1 MSRTTADVVI
11 CGAGI
16 SGISAAYYLAT
27 QHGVTDIVLVDEREP
42 LSFTSDKSAECYRN
56 WWPGPDDT
64 MVRFMNRSIDLL
76 EGLADESDN
85 YFGMSRRGYAFL
97 TAVPAEAE
105 RMAQAAKTI
114 TDLGAGPL
122 RVYNGRSDDPPF
134 IPTIAEGFANQ
145 PTGADLILDPE
156 LIQERYP
163 FITKNAIAMLH
174 ARRCGWLSAQQLGM
188 YLLGKLRE
196 MGVRLVRGRLTG
208 VDVGNGRIAGV
219 TVNCANGVTEQIQ
232 TRTFVNCAGPFI
244 NNVAQLMGLELPVFN
259 ELHAKFSLKDTLNV
273 IPRDVPLMV
282 WNDPVHLHWSD
293 EERAE
298 LATDDDTRWLTEPF
312 PTGVHFRPEGFGES
326 PILLMIWT
334 YHIEP
339 QAVVWP
345 PRFDPEYPEIV
356 MRGLVNLVPGLKR
369 YIERMGK
376 PWIDGG
382 YYCKTKENRPLI
394 TPLPIEGAWLYGAV
408 SGFGIMASQAGGE
421 LLAAHVTGSDL
432 PSYTSAFMLS
442 RYEDPVYQKLLE
454 TWSVTSGQL

>member
-1 MSRTTADVVI
+1 MSRSMADVVI

-16 SGISAAYYLAT
+16 SGISVAYYLAM
-27 QHGVTDIVLVDEREP
+27 QHGITDIVLVDEREP

-56 WWPGPDDT
+56 WWPGPGDS

-76 EGLADESDN
+76 EDLAYESDN

-97 TAVPAEAE
+97 TAVPSEAK

-134 IPTIAEGFANQ
+134 IPTTDEGFASQ
-145 PTGADLILDPE
+145 PTGADLILDPD
-156 LIQERYP
+156 LIQTRYP
-163 FITKNAIAMLH
+163 FITQNAIAMLH

-188 YLLGKLRE
+188 YLLGKLRQ
-196 MGVRLVRGRLTG
+196 MGVRLVRGRLAN
-208 VDVGNGRIAGV
+208 VDVVNGRVADV
-219 TVNCANGVTEQIQ
+219 TIDCTRGMTEQIQ

-244 NNVAQLMGLELPVFN
+244 NNVAQLMGLDLPVFN
-259 ELHAKFSLKDTLNV
+259 ELHAKFSLKDSHNI

-282 WNDPVHLHWSD
+282 WNDPVHLHWSN

-298 LATDDDTRWLTEPF
+298 LAADDETRWLTELF

-345 PRFDPEYPEIV
+345 PKFDPEYPEIV
-356 MRGLVNLVPGLKR
+356 MRGLVNMVPRLKP
-369 YIERMGK
+369 YIERMEK

-382 YYCKTKENRPLI
+382 YYCKTQENRPLI

-421 LLAAHVTGSDL
+421 LLAAHIAGSSL
-432 PSYTSAFMLS
+432 PTYAPAFLLS
-442 RYEDPVYQKLLE
+442 RYEDSEYQKLLK